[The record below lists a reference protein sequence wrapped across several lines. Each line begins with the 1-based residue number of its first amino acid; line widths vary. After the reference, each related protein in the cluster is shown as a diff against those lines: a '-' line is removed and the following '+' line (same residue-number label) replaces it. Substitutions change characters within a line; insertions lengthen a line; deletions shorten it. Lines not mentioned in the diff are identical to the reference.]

1 MGVFILLILFVGIVV
16 ILSKAETAE
25 KAAIMVDMLEH
36 MITKTMM
43 NIPISKPELP
53 EGRGIIFLMI
63 LQMII
68 IRIMPRL
75 QMMQ

>member
-1 MGVFILLILFVGIVV
+1 
-16 ILSKAETAE
+16 
-25 KAAIMVDMLEH
+25 

-43 NIPISKPELP
+43 NIPIPKLELL